1 MQRNDYHDH
10 MSKLDPHTDLI
21 KKLYKAE
28 KTAKG
33 THKRLL
39 EEGVDASYEIL
50 RQWLHKHAHELP
62 PLRVG
67 GGKPTE
73 RRAMQLFRFLPENP
87 DWVPDAYMFP
97 EFFECLIPDSTPGH
111 KDALLATRLTL
122 YGIDTTIQELE
133 GTKLPLKRL
142 RTLSDLEIYLLAYLL
157 GHHGPLV
164 GVSLKEFSSETRA
177 ITPMAIRLRQ
187 IIARRNSIT
196 VGKLRELLHG

>member
-1 MQRNDYHDH
+1 
-10 MSKLDPHTDLI
+10 MSKLDPHADLI

-73 RRAMQLFRFLPENP
+73 PREMQLFRFLPENA
-87 DWVPDAYMFP
+87 DWVPDAYMYP
-97 EFFECLIPDSTPGH
+97 EFFECLIQDSTPPH
-111 KDALLATRLTL
+111 KDALLAACLTR
-122 YGIDTTIQELE
+122 YGIETTIKELE
-133 GTKLPLKRL
+133 DTKLPLKRL
-142 RTLSDLEIYLLAYLL
+142 RGLCDLEIYLMAYLL
-157 GHHGPLV
+157 GHHGALV
-164 GVSLKEFSSETRA
+164 GVSLEEFSAETRA

>member
-1 MQRNDYHDH
+1 
-10 MSKLDPHTDLI
+10 MSKLDSHADLI

-73 RRAMQLFRFLPENP
+73 PRAMQLFRFLPENP
-87 DWVPDAYMFP
+87 DWVPDAYMYP
-97 EFFECLIPDSTPGH
+97 EFFECLIQDSNPQH
-111 KDALLATRLTL
+111 KDALLAACLTR
-122 YGIDTTIQELE
+122 YGIETTITELQS
-133 GTKLPLKRL
+133 TKLPLKRL
-142 RTLSDLEIYLLAYLL
+142 RGLCDLEIFLMAHLL
-157 GHHGPLV
+157 GHHGALV
-164 GVSLKEFSSETRA
+164 GVSLEEFSAETRA